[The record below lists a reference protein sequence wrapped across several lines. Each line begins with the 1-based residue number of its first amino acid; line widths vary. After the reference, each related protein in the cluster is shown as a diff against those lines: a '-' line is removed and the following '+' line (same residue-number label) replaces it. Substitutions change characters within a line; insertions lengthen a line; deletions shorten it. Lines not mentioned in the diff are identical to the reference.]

1 MLFVCQAQSCF
12 SSRHFQL
19 EKVGA
24 ETAACEVLEVMS
36 QPTSPT
42 AGGGGGAEVLFGQ
55 ILQTMQANMMQMS
68 QDSQQRFEL
77 LERGLQDQ
85 ARALT
90 ASSEAQVRA
99 LEVMSRRSNVVDVKG
114 VGKPEVLKGSHETAR
129 KS

>member
-1 MLFVCQAQSCF
+1 
-12 SSRHFQL
+12 
-19 EKVGA
+19 
-24 ETAACEVLEVMS
+24 MS

-99 LEVMSRRSNVVDVKG
+99 LEGHVKAVQCCG
-114 VGKPEVLKGSHETAR
+114 RQRCRETRGSER
-129 KS
+129 IP